1 MKRIF
6 ALLLALCLLCG
17 CNVAARW
24 QEQYD
29 LGMRY
34 LNEQNYEEAIAAFNE
49 AIRID
54 PHRTE
59 AYLGMADVLA
69 AMGENE
75 MARELLER
83 YLAENGENEAIRQKL
98 EEVKKAETPAPSPT
112 PTAEPAVDLRAAWDG
127 YLATSQ
133 QPEAFF
139 LPADYDGDGTE
150 EAFGITG
157 NYDEDFTM
165 YNTVTICFVSSDGTV
180 TPVRSTERD
189 GSPLGGYLHT
199 RDDEPNLLET
209 DGVKFL
215 CWEISAG
222 GSGSLTVLLGV
233 RDGQAY
239 EPSVSNQYMDFNR
252 SNDGIITGKTHD
264 FSNGVHEYVPH
275 TFAFDPATGQ
285 FVEDMTQFEER
296 PGPSGGYSCSV
307 KDFTEDGSDRMLW
320 FYYSTEGD
328 QITFTLHERSV
339 PYGYLLYETSSA
351 TITWA
356 PGEIPFH
363 ITNPDGSEY
372 NGTVTFYKV
381 PGQNDALRLSFNVT
395 DTGGWTGT
403 VRTATNLNMGLE

>member
-1 MKRIF
+1 MKRIL
-6 ALLLALCLLCG
+6 ALLLTLILLAGCG
-17 CNVAARW
+17 APAGW

-54 PHRTE
+54 PRRAE
-59 AYLGMADVLA
+59 AYLGMADVLL
-69 AMGENE
+69 AMGETE
-75 MARELLER
+75 TAQELLER
-83 YLAENGENEAIRQKL
+83 YLAGNGENEAIRQKL
-98 EEVKKAETPAPSPT
+98 EEVKEDETPAPSPT
-112 PTAEPAVDLRAAWDG
+112 PTAKPAVDLRAAWDG
-127 YLATSQ
+127 YLAASG

-199 RDDEPNLLET
+199 RDGKPNLLET

-215 CWEISAG
+215 CWEISAN

-233 RDGQAY
+233 RDGLAY
-239 EPSVSNQYMDFNR
+239 EPSVSDQYMSFNR
-252 SNDGIITGKTHD
+252 SNDGTITGSTHD

-275 TFAFDPATGQ
+275 TFIFDPATGQ
-285 FVEDMTQFEER
+285 FNEDLSQYEVCPTA
-296 PGPSGGYSCSV
+296 SGRYGCSV
-307 KDFTEDGSDRMLW
+307 KAFTADGSDRMLW
-320 FYYSTEGD
+320 LYYMTEGD
-328 QITFTLHERSV
+328 QITLTLRERSV
-339 PYGYLLYETSSA
+339 PYGELLYETGS
-351 TITWA
+351 TTVTWA
-356 PGEIPFH
+356 PGGIPFR

-372 NGTVTFYKV
+372 AGTVTFCSV
-381 PGQNDALRLSFNVT
+381 PGQNDTARLSFTVT
-395 DTGGWTGT
+395 NTGGWKGT
-403 VRTATNLNMGLE
+403 VRTVADLTMDLE

>member
-6 ALLLALCLLCG
+6 ALLLVLCLLCG
-17 CNVAARW
+17 CGAPAGW
-24 QEQYD
+24 KEQYD

-34 LNEQNYEEAIAAFNE
+34 LSEQNYEEAIAAFNE

-127 YLATSQ
+127 YLATSG

-157 NYDEDFTM
+157 NYDEDSM
-165 YNTVTICFVSSDGTV
+165 LYDTVTICFVASDGTV
-180 TPVRSTERD
+180 TPVRSTRRD
-189 GSPLGGYLHT
+189 GSPLYGYLHT
-199 RDDEPNLLET
+199 RDDQPNLLET

-222 GSGSLTVLLGV
+222 GSGSLTVLFGV

-239 EPSVSNQYMDFNR
+239 EPSVSDQYMEFNR
-252 SNDGIITGKTHD
+252 SIDGDITGLTSD

-275 TFAFDPATGQ
+275 TFTFDPATAQ
-285 FVEDMTQFEER
+285 FVEDMTQFEDC
-296 PGPSGGYSCSV
+296 PYSGGRYGHTV
-307 KDFTEDGSDRMLW
+307 KEFTEDGSDRMLW
-320 FYYSTEGD
+320 LYYMTEGD
-328 QITFTLHERSV
+328 QITLTLREHSV
-339 PYGYLLYETSSA
+339 PYGYILYETSS
-351 TITWA
+351 TTVTWA

-363 ITNPDGSEY
+363 IINPDGSEY
-372 NGTVTFYKV
+372 NGTVTFYEV
-381 PGQNDALRLSFNVT
+381 PGQDNTARLSFTVT

-403 VRTATNLNMGLE
+403 VRTVTDLMLGIE